1 MNIATNAGVSASGY
15 GVKLILPALPCPA
28 ALLPLLLI
36 ATSAFAHNTQKG
48 NADACTKRSQCCHPP
63 GGREACLAIAWP
75 KNTCGKFHI
84 ALHVFIRFVIVVVV
98 VGESHTTLEH
108 SASLF
113 FVFSQS
119 QSKQQ

>member
-1 MNIATNAGVSASGY
+1 MLKKKN
-15 GVKLILPALPCPA
+15 
-28 ALLPLLLI
+28 
-36 ATSAFAHNTQKG
+36 NTQKG

-113 FVFSQS
+113 FCIFAIT
-119 QSKQQ
+119 KQTTIKRNDNVESEAFAGCLLSVCVLALVSGMCVCVCV